1 MKLIYLANIG
11 LPGDWAHSLQI
22 MKMCEVFAGLGV
34 DVEIIVPKRSVK
46 ALINEDPFV
55 FYNVAKTFKI
65 TRLFCIDLVPGGTSL
80 FNFLL
85 RTFSFLCSARIYLF
99 FKHFDILYTREQF
112 AGLLFRQ
119 VVYELHYLPKKI
131 SLYHKINWHKA
142 KALIVLTRFI
152 KDQLVQW
159 RIKADKILVE
169 GDAVSLEEFS
179 SAMAK
184 EDARKYLALPLDKK
198 IILYTGSFFTHSW
211 KGVDVLLESAKHIS
225 GEYLFVFVG
234 GNEKEIAQVKKDYVQ
249 NNLLFIGQKLH
260 KEIPYYLK
268 AADVLV
274 LPNKK
279 GDPHSEK
286 FTSPLKL
293 FEYMAAGR
301 PIVASDLQ
309 SIREV
314 LNADNSILVEPN
326 IPESLSKGIRKVFEN
341 SELAEKIAWQAS
353 VDVRNFTWQKRAE
366 RIINFVI
373 SSSGS
378 LKNN

>member
-1 MKLIYLANIG
+1 MKLVYLANIG

-22 MKMCEVFAGLGV
+22 MKMCEAFAELGIE
-34 DVEIIVPKRSVK
+34 VEIVVPKRSAK

-55 FYNVAKTFKI
+55 FYNVAKIFKI
-65 TRLFCIDLVPGGTSL
+65 TRLFCVDLTPGGTSL

-99 FKHFDILYTREQF
+99 FKSFDVLYTREQF
-112 AGLLFRQ
+112 AGIFFRK

-142 KALIVLTRFI
+142 KGLIVLTRFI
-152 KDQLVQW
+152 KDQLVLW
-159 RIKADKILVE
+159 GIKENKILVE

-179 SAMAK
+179 LVISK
-184 EDARKYLALPLDKK
+184 EEARKSLALPPDKK

-211 KGVDVLLESAKHIS
+211 KGVDVLLKSASHLS
-225 GEYLFVFVG
+225 NEYLFVFVG
-234 GNEKEIAQVKKDYVQ
+234 GNEKEIEQVKKEYGQ
-249 NNLLFIGQKLH
+249 NNLLFVGQKLH
-260 KEIPYYLK
+260 KEIPYYLR

-279 GDPHSEK
+279 GDDHSEK

-301 PIVASDLQ
+301 PIVASDLP
-309 SIREV
+309 SIKEI
-314 LNADNSILVEPN
+314 LNDKNAIFFEPN
-326 IPESLSKGIRKVFEN
+326 NPELLALGIKKIFQDSDLAQYLADQALSDVQKYSWSARAK
-341 SELAEKIAWQAS
+341 KIEE
-353 VDVRNFTWQKRAE
+353 FIK
-366 RIINFVI
+366 
-373 SSSGS
+373 
-378 LKNN
+378 